1 MIPSIISTALCEEE
15 TFVFNIEA
23 NDKRCV
29 LTDIYVII
37 FNRQGVITEKKFTT
51 YNKKLSQVFLFNY
64 SLQNGIN
71 LFCFLGLSVCAK
83 YTSLCHFSCSSFD
96 ITLQQFILSFIVSP
110 LTSHFISY
118 VLLVLG

>member
-23 NDKRCV
+23 NDKQCV

-37 FNRQGVITEKKFTT
+37 FNHQGVITEKKWTT

-71 LFCFLGLSVCAK
+71 LFCFFCVTFHAVALISRFN
-83 YTSLCHFSCSSFD
+83 SLFC
-96 ITLQQFILSFIVSP
+96 
-110 LTSHFISY
+110 
-118 VLLVLG
+118 LL